1 MTGIEPGSSCIVS
14 NRSANCATATAW
26 NGFIFNLRFAS
37 MDKLKAVSSIIALS
51 INRSVNN
58 QSGGGGL
65 FTKTFVLSIGR
76 FDEISFDE
84 ISLNKVSNN
93 NFRILKKGDKPS
105 AVGFTTK
112 IVSSGN
118 VSFRNYKRS
127 SVTALKRLLCNV
139 LQGTYIFRQRQLNE
153 FCISR
158 VAQFSD
164 QECR

>member
-1 MTGIEPGSSCIVS
+1 MTGIKPGSSCIVS

-37 MDKLKAVSSIIALS
+37 MDKLKAVSSNIALS

-84 ISLNKVSNN
+84 ISLNKSQII
-93 NFRILKKGDKPS
+93 ILGSWRKETS
-105 AVGFTTK
+105 
-112 IVSSGN
+112 
-118 VSFRNYKRS
+118 RQ
-127 SVTALKRLLCNV
+127 LLDS
-139 LQGTYIFRQRQLNE
+139 RQRSFLPEMFRFETTNGVQW
-153 FCISR
+153 
-158 VAQFSD
+158 QH
-164 QECR
+164 